1 MNQHRHHGLRTTRG
15 VIGAL
20 AVVSAVALVVAGCAR
35 TDAGLRG
42 DATSAPGITDTTVT
56 VGISSPLSGPV
67 AGPGTCTADGAIAY
81 FEAKNAAGGIAFGDG
96 KTRTVKVTALDDAYD
111 PQKAKANYD
120 QMKGSVFAI
129 GIGLGTPTNRAFREA
144 AIADGVPQ
152 VLTGT
157 GDPLFS
163 DREQS
168 PMQLDAFPTYVEEG
182 RAFGEMLVA
191 SGDHKVAILSQNDDY
206 GEDYLAGFTE
216 AVADAPNITIIK
228 KLTYEVTDI
237 SLDPQITTLAAT
249 GADVIF
255 NAVSQPHL
263 TVAAMKKAQTLGW
276 LPSWFLPS
284 NTSGVT
290 PILKPA
296 GADAFPDVYTIGY
309 HKTPDDPA
317 YADDADVKEF
327 IAALGAHT
335 KQPEIPEFP
344 HCMWGYM
351 AADIMAK
358 AFQQMTEPTRAE
370 FMTQLLSITEYQ
382 TPLMLPGAEV
392 NTTID
397 GEPAIS
403 SVIVEQFNGTGYDP
417 IDALN

>member
-1 MNQHRHHGLRTTRG
+1 MNTKRRARAL
-15 VIGAL
+15 IGAG
-20 AVVSAVALVVAGCAR
+20 AVASAAALVLAGCAR
-35 TDAGLRG
+35 TDTGGRG
-42 DATSAPGITDTTVT
+42 GTASPGITDDTVT
-56 VGISSPLSGPV
+56 IGISSPLSGPV

-81 FEAKNAAGGIAFGDG
+81 FGGKNADGGITFGDG
-96 KTRTVKVTALDDAYD
+96 KTRQVKVVALDDQYD

-120 QMKGSVFAI
+120 QFKGSAFATA
-129 GIGLGTPTNRAFREA
+129 IGLGTPTNRAFREA

-163 DREQS
+163 DRTQS

-191 SGDHKVAILSQNDDY
+191 SGTHKVAVLSQNDDY
-206 GEDYLAGFTE
+206 GKDYLTGFKE
-216 AVADAPNITIIK
+216 AVKDAPNVTITK
-228 KLTYEVTDI
+228 ELTYEVPDTT
-237 SLDPQITTLAAT
+237 LDAQITTLAAT

-263 TVAAMKKAQTLGW
+263 TVSAMKKAQTLGW
-276 LPSWFLPS
+276 LPDWFLPS
-284 NTSGVT
+284 NTSGVA

-296 GADAFPDVYTIGY
+296 GAEVFPNVYTIGY

-317 YADDADVKEF
+317 YAGDADVKRF
-327 IAALGAHT
+327 LADIAAHT

-351 AADIMAK
+351 AAAILEK
-358 AFQQMTEPTRAE
+358 TFQQMTEPTRAE
-370 FMTQLLSITEYQ
+370 FMDQLLQIKGYQ

-392 NTTID
+392 DTTIA

-403 SVIVEQFNGTGYDP
+403 SVILERYTGTGYAP
-417 IDALN
+417 ID

>member
-1 MNQHRHHGLRTTRG
+1 MNLHHPRRTARARG
-15 VIGAL
+15 VLGAL
-20 AVVSAVALVVAGCAR
+20 AVASAVALAVSGCAR
-35 TDAGLRG
+35 SDGGARG
-42 DATSAPGITDTTVT
+42 GAASAPGITDTTVT
-56 VGISSPLSGPV
+56 IGISSPLSGPV

-81 FEAKNAAGGIAFGDG
+81 FEARNAEGGITFGEG
-96 KTRTVKVTALDDAYD
+96 KTRTVKVTALDDQYD

-120 QMKGSVFAI
+120 QFKGSVFAI
-129 GIGLGTPTNRAFREA
+129 AIGLGTPTNRAFREA

-163 DREQS
+163 DRAQS

-191 SGDHKVAILSQNDDY
+191 SGEHKVAILSQNDDY
-206 GEDYLAGFTE
+206 GLDYLTGFKS
-216 AVADAPNITIIK
+216 AVQDAPGITITK
-228 KLTYEVTDI
+228 ELTYEVPDV
-237 SLDPQITTLAAT
+237 SLDAQITALAAT

-263 TVAAMKKAQTLGW
+263 TVSAMQKAQALNW

-284 NTSGVT
+284 NTSGVA

-296 GADAFPDVYTIGY
+296 GADVFPNVYTIGY

-317 YADDADVKEF
+317 YANDPDVKAF
-327 IAALGAHT
+327 TAALAEYT
-335 KQPEIPEFP
+335 KQPAIPEFP

-351 AADIMAK
+351 AADVLGHT
-358 AFQQMTEPTRAE
+358 FQQMTEPTRAE
-370 FMTQLLSITEYQ
+370 FMTQLLSIKGYQ

-392 NTTID
+392 DTTID

-403 SVIVEQFNGTGYDP
+403 SVILERFDGTGYDP
-417 IDALN
+417 IDALS

>member
-1 MNQHRHHGLRTTRG
+1 MNMNRRARG
-15 VIGAL
+15 VVGIV
-20 AVVSAVALVVAGCAR
+20 AVTSAVALALAGCAR
-35 TDAGLRG
+35 SDNGGRG
-42 DATSAPGITDTTVT
+42 DAASSPGITDTSVT
-56 VGISSPLSGPV
+56 IGISSPLSGPV

-81 FEAKNAAGGIAFGDG
+81 FGGRNADGGIEFGDG
-96 KTRTVKVTALDDAYD
+96 KTREVKVVALDDQYD

-120 QMKGSVFAI
+120 QLKGTAFAI
-129 GIGLGTPTNRAFREA
+129 AIGLGTPTNRAFREA

-191 SGDHKVAILSQNDDY
+191 SGTHKVAVLTQNDDY
-206 GEDYLAGFTE
+206 GADYLTGFHE
-216 AVADAPNITIIK
+216 AVKDAANITITK
-228 KLTYEVTDI
+228 ELTYEVPDTT
-237 SLDPQITTLAAT
+237 LDPQITALAAT

-263 TVAAMKKAQTLGW
+263 TVSAMKQAQTLGW
-276 LPSWFLPS
+276 NPSWFLPS
-284 NTSGVT
+284 NTSGVA

-296 GADAFPDVYTIGY
+296 GADVFPNVYTIGY

-317 YADDADVKEF
+317 YADDADVKAFLAEL
-327 IAALGAHT
+327 AEYT

-351 AADIMAK
+351 AASILDK
-358 AFQQMTEPTRAE
+358 TFQQMTEPTRDA
-370 FMTQLLSITEYQ
+370 FMTELRSIKGFQ
-382 TPLMLPGAEV
+382 TPLMLDGAEV
-392 NTTID
+392 DTTIP

-403 SVIVEQFNGTGYDP
+403 SLILERFTGTGYEP
-417 IDALN
+417 ID

>member
-1 MNQHRHHGLRTTRG
+1 MNSHRRARG
-15 VIGAL
+15 GMGAVAVLSAAVLAL
-20 AVVSAVALVVAGCAR
+20 AGCGAR
-35 TDAGLRG
+35 SDTGGRG
-42 DATSAPGITDTTVT
+42 DGASSPGITDTAVT
-56 VGISSPLSGPV
+56 IGISSPLSGPV

-81 FEAKNAAGGIAFGDG
+81 FGGKNAEGGVRFGDG
-96 KTRTVKVTALDDAYD
+96 KTRKVTVKVLDDAYD

-120 QMKGSVFAI
+120 QLKGSAFAI
-129 GIGLGTPTNRAFREA
+129 AIGLGTPTNRAFREA

-182 RAFGEMLVA
+182 RAFGEMLAA
-191 SGDHKVAILSQNDDY
+191 SGQHKVAVLSQNDDY
-206 GEDYLAGFTE
+206 GQDYLTGFE
-216 AVADAPNITIIK
+216 DAVKDAPNVTITK
-228 KLTYEVTDI
+228 KLTYEVSDV
-237 SLDPQITTLAAT
+237 SLDAQITTLAAT

-263 TVAAMKKAQTLGW
+263 TVSAMKKAQTLGW

-284 NTSGVT
+284 NTSGVA

-296 GADAFPDVYTIGY
+296 GADAFPHVYTIGY

-317 YADDADVKEF
+317 YADDADVKKF
-327 IAALGAHT
+327 VADLAKYT
-335 KQPEIPEFP
+335 KEPETPEFP

-351 AADIMAK
+351 AASILDK

-370 FMTQLLSITEYQ
+370 FMKQLLSIKGYR
-382 TPLMLPGAEV
+382 TPLMLDGAEV
-392 NTTID
+392 DTTID

-403 SVIVEQFNGTGYDP
+403 SVILEQFNGTGYDP
-417 IDALN
+417 IDVS

>member
-1 MNQHRHHGLRTTRG
+1 MNTKRRARAL
-15 VIGAL
+15 IGA
-20 AVVSAVALVVAGCAR
+20 VAVASAAALVLTGCAR
-35 TDAGLRG
+35 TDTGGRG
-42 DATSAPGITDTTVT
+42 GTASPGITDDTVT
-56 VGISSPLSGPV
+56 IGISSPLSGPV

-81 FEAKNAAGGIAFGDG
+81 FGGKNADGGITFGDG
-96 KTRTVKVTALDDAYD
+96 KTRQVKVVALDDQYD

-120 QMKGSVFAI
+120 QFKGSAFAI
-129 GIGLGTPTNRAFREA
+129 AIGLGTPTNRAFREA

-163 DREQS
+163 DRTQS

-182 RAFGEMLVA
+182 RAFGEMLAA
-191 SGDHKVAILSQNDDY
+191 SGTHKVAVLSQNDDY
-206 GEDYLAGFTE
+206 GKDYLTGFTE
-216 AVADAPNITIIK
+216 AVKDAPNITITK
-228 KLTYEVTDI
+228 QLTYEVPDTT
-237 SLDPQITTLAAT
+237 LDAQITTLAAT

-263 TVAAMKKAQTLGW
+263 TVSAMRKAQTLGW
-276 LPSWFLPS
+276 LPDWFLPS
-284 NTSGVT
+284 NTSGVA

-296 GADAFPDVYTIGY
+296 GAEVFPNVYTIGY

-317 YADDADVKEF
+317 YAGDADVKRF
-327 IAALGAHT
+327 LADIAAHT

-344 HCMWGYM
+344 HCMWGSM
-351 AADIMAK
+351 AAAILDK
-358 AFQQMTEPTRAE
+358 TFQQMTEPTRAE
-370 FMTQLLSITEYQ
+370 FMTQLLQIKGYQ

-392 NTTID
+392 DTTIA

-403 SVIVEQFNGTGYDP
+403 SVILERYTGTGYAP
-417 IDALN
+417 ID